1 MNSNSDEFNKWGK
14 LELISHHEIEAG
26 ELASI
31 KLQFIVGSI
40 GLDQGATLTIW
51 TDSDSDWVL
60 RNSTRTSAKPRYFVR
75 ASAYSS
81 FSPFPTLSR
90 KSPF

>member
-1 MNSNSDEFNKWGK
+1 VNSNSDEFNKWGK

-40 GLDQGATLTIW
+40 GLDQAPEPV
-51 TDSDSDWVL
+51 SDRSKFIVIDKDVQPGINPYWVKIIQQDMEM
-60 RNSTRTSAKPRYFVR
+60 AWI
-75 ASAYSS
+75 
-81 FSPFPTLSR
+81 SPVFADR
-90 KSPF
+90 IE